1 MNAPLALIPEPPKRL
16 TGREERALLQRA
28 LAQRDAPAIRLKLAQ
43 LHNRLDEFGEAI
55 ALLDSSGAPGDFAF
69 AKALYIA
76 LQGRGAPG
84 DSERAL
90 AVARLAEDLADDDP
104 GRADA
109 RCDQAAALMRS
120 GDLTQA
126 ERMLEA
132 ALVLDPAN
140 DEAFRRLSGLWL
152 RRREAD
158 RALALADELEARGVA
173 HVQLLGQRTKAL
185 TMRGD
190 IAAAREL
197 VGLDRF
203 LFQANPPAPAGWP
216 DLPSFHAALT
226 QELYDSPGL
235 RNGRHGTAS
244 VESLRVDEPA
254 TAATPAM
261 RALQQLIVDYAKQA
275 THDLPAEGHRWL
287 TMRPASAHLRMWCVI
302 TEAAGWE
309 RWHMHP
315 QGWATGG
322 YYVEVPEEVQHGSG
336 PAGCLEFGLPD
347 HRIGREAAA
356 AFGSRLVR
364 PQPGLLNLFPSHA
377 YHRTHPHGTQGRRIC
392 IAFDLIPD

>member
-1 MNAPLALIPEPPKRL
+1 MNAPFSLVAEPPKRL

-28 LAQRDAPAIRLKLAQ
+28 LAQRDTPAVRIKLAQ

-55 ALLDSSGAPGDFAF
+55 ALLDSAGAPNDFVT
-69 AKALYIA
+69 AKALIA
-76 LQGRGAPG
+76 ALMGRGAPN
-84 DSERAL
+84 DIDRAL
-90 AVARLAEDLADDDP
+90 AVANSAEDLADDDLC
-104 GRADA
+104 RADA
-109 RCDQAAALMRS
+109 RCDQAAALLRQ
-120 GDLTQA
+120 GEQA
-126 ERMLEA
+126 RAEQLLEA
-132 ALVLDPAN
+132 ALALDPAN

-152 RRREAD
+152 WRREAD
-158 RALALADELEARGVA
+158 RVLALADQIEALGVA

-203 LFQANPPAPAGWP
+203 LFQAVPPAPGGWP
-216 DLPSFHAALT
+216 DLPSFHAALA

-244 VESLRVDEPA
+244 VHSLRVDEPA

-261 RALQQLIVDYAKQA
+261 RALQQLIVDYAAHA
-275 THDLPAEGHRWL
+275 TQNLPAEGHRWL
-287 TMRPASAHLRMWCVI
+287 TVRPASAQLRMWCVI

-315 QGWATGG
+315 LGWATGG
-322 YYVEVPEEVQHGSG
+322 YYVEVPDAVQHGSG

-347 HRIGREAAA
+347 HRIGRETAA

-377 YHRTHPHGTQGRRIC
+377 YHRTHPHGAEGRRIC
-392 IAFDLIPD
+392 IAFDLLPD

>member
-1 MNAPLALIPEPPKRL
+1 MNAPLSLIAEPPKRL

-43 LHNRLDEFGEAI
+43 LHNRLDEFGDAI
-55 ALLDSSGAPGDFAF
+55 TLLDSYGAPGDFIS
-69 AKALYIA
+69 AKALIA
-76 LQGRGAPG
+76 ALMGRGEPG
-84 DSERAL
+84 DIDRAL
-90 AVARLAEDLADDDP
+90 AAAKLAEDLADDDLC
-104 GRADA
+104 RADA
-109 RCDQAAALMRS
+109 RCDQAAALLRS
-120 GDLTQA
+120 GHMAQGEQA
-126 ERMLEA
+126 LEA
-132 ALVLDPAN
+132 ALALDPAN

-152 RRREAD
+152 WRREAD
-158 RALALADELEARGVA
+158 RTLALADALEARGVA

-185 TMRGD
+185 TMHGD

-203 LFQANPPAPAGWP
+203 LFQTTPPAPGGWP
-216 DLPSFHAALT
+216 DLPSFHAALA
-226 QELYDSPGL
+226 QELFDSPGL

-261 RALQQLIVDYAKQA
+261 RALQQLIVAFAKQA
-275 THDLPAEGHRWL
+275 TDNLPAEGHRWL

-315 QGWATGG
+315 LGWATGG
-322 YYVEVPEEVQHGSG
+322 YYVEVPKAVQHGSG

-347 HRIGREAAA
+347 HRIGRETAA

-377 YHRTHPHGTQGRRIC
+377 YHRTHPHGAEGRRIC

>member
-1 MNAPLALIPEPPKRL
+1 MNAPLSLIAEPPKQL
-16 TGREERALLQRA
+16 TGSEERALLQRA
-28 LAQRDAPAIRLKLAQ
+28 LAHRDSPKIRVKLAQ
-43 LHNRLDEFGEAI
+43 LHNRLDEFGDAI
-55 ALLDSSGAPGDFAF
+55 ALLDSCGTPGDFF
-69 AKALYIA
+69 TAKALIA
-76 LQGRGAPG
+76 GLMGRGGPG
-84 DSERAL
+84 DVKR
-90 AVARLAEDLADDDP
+90 AVAVAKLAEELADDDP
-104 GRADA
+104 CRADA
-109 RCDQAAALMRS
+109 RCDQAAALLRS
-120 GDLTQA
+120 GDIA
-126 ERMLEA
+126 EGEQVLEA
-132 ALVLDPAN
+132 ALALDPAN
-140 DEAFRRLSGLWL
+140 DEVFRRLSGLWL
-152 RRREAD
+152 GRREAD
-158 RALALADELEARGVA
+158 RVLALADALEARGVA

-185 TMRGD
+185 TLRGD

-203 LFQANPPAPAGWP
+203 LFQATPPAPAGWP
-216 DLPSFHAALT
+216 DLPSFHAALA

-261 RALQQLIVDYAKQA
+261 RALQQLIVGYAKQA
-275 THDLPAEGHRWL
+275 TDNLPAEGHRWL

-302 TEAAGWE
+302 TEAEGWE
-309 RWHMHP
+309 QWHMHP

-322 YYVEVPEEVQHGSG
+322 YYVDVPEAVQHGSG

-347 HRIGREAAA
+347 HRIGQAAA
-356 AFGSRLVR
+356 AAYGSKLVR

-377 YHRTHPHGTQGRRIC
+377 YHRTHPHGADGQRIC

>member
-1 MNAPLALIPEPPKRL
+1 MNAPLALIAEPPKRL

-28 LAQRDAPAIRLKLAQ
+28 LAQRDKPAIRLKLAQ
-43 LHNRLDEFGEAI
+43 LHNRLDEFSEAI
-55 ALLDSSGAPGDFAF
+55 ALLDSDGVQADFVSART
-69 AKALYIA
+69 LYTS
-76 LQGRGAPG
+76 LMGRGAAG
-84 DSERAL
+84 DIDRAVTL
-90 AVARLAEDLADDDP
+90 ARLAEGLADDDP

-109 RCDQAAALMRS
+109 LCDQAAALLRS
-120 GDLTQA
+120 GDLAQA
-126 ERMLEA
+126 EQVLET
-132 ALVLDPAN
+132 ALALDPAN

-152 RRREAD
+152 RRREPD
-158 RALALADELEARGVA
+158 RALALADHLETRGVA
-173 HVQLLGQRTKAL
+173 HVQLLGQRTEAL

-203 LFQANPPAPAGWP
+203 LFQATPPAPEGWP
-216 DLPSFHAALT
+216 DLPSFHAALA

-235 RNGRHGTAS
+235 RSGRHGTAS

-261 RALQQLIVDYAKQA
+261 RALQHLIVDYAKQA
-275 THDLPAEGHRWL
+275 TDNLPAEGHRWL
-287 TMRPASAHLRMWCVI
+287 TMRPASATLRMWCVI

-347 HRIGREAAA
+347 HRIGQKTAAE
-356 AFGSRLVR
+356 FGSRLVR

-377 YHRTHPHGTQGRRIC
+377 YHRTHPHGAEGRRIC
-392 IAFDLIPD
+392 VAFDLIPD

>member
-1 MNAPLALIPEPPKRL
+1 MNAPISLVAEPPKRL

-28 LAQRDAPAIRLKLAQ
+28 RAQRDTPAIRIKLAQ

-55 ALLDSSGAPGDFAF
+55 ALLDSAGAPNDFVT
-69 AKALYIA
+69 AKALIA
-76 LQGRGAPG
+76 ALMGRGALN
-84 DSERAL
+84 DVDRAL
-90 AVARLAEDLADDDP
+90 AVASSAENLADDDLC
-104 GRADA
+104 RADA
-109 RCDQAAALMRS
+109 QCDQAAALLRR
-120 GDLTQA
+120 GEQA
-126 ERMLEA
+126 RAEQILEA
-132 ALVLDPAN
+132 ALALDPAN

-152 RRREAD
+152 WRREAD
-158 RALALADELEARGVA
+158 RVLALADGIEARGVT

-197 VGLDRF
+197 VGLEQF
-203 LFQANPPAPAGWP
+203 LFQSVPPAPDGWP
-216 DLPSFHAALT
+216 DLPSFHDALAH
-226 QELYDSPGL
+226 ELYDSPGL

-244 VESLRVDEPA
+244 VHSLRVDEPA

-261 RALQQLIVDYAKQA
+261 RALQQLIVDYALHA
-275 THDLPAEGHRWL
+275 TENLPTEGHRWL
-287 TMRPASAHLRMWCVI
+287 TMRPASAHLRIWCVI

-315 QGWATGG
+315 LGWATGG
-322 YYVEVPEEVQHGSG
+322 YYVEVPETVQHGSG

-347 HRIGREAAA
+347 HRIGRETAA

-377 YHRTHPHGTQGRRIC
+377 YHRTHPHGAEGRRIC
-392 IAFDLIPD
+392 IAFDLLPD